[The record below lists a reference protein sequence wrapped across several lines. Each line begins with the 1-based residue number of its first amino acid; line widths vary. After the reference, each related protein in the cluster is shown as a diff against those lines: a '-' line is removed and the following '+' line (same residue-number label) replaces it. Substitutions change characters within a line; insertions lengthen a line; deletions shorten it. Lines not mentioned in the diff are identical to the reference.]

1 MTDLAVPTAGA
12 VLPRAMALSVS
23 SSSDLFLRIHE
34 SFWCPKK
41 PWGWLDIDHEHD
53 GAKSQ

>member
-1 MTDLAVPTAGA
+1 MPTAGA